1 MLKFETFPVDILDKG
16 DRYIVL
22 VDIPGVP
29 PQDLEIFGE
38 EYSITIKGIKK
49 AVKDGTFI
57 TMERFSGKFSRKIH
71 FPQGIN
77 ISKATA
83 KIENGVLFLE
93 IPKLRDEIFIDAS
106 VKIRIFF

>member
-1 MLKFETFPVDILDKG
+1 MIKFEIFPVDILDKE
-16 DRYIVL
+16 DKFIVIM
-22 VDIPGVP
+22 DIPGVS
-29 PQDLEIFGE
+29 PQDLEIYGE
-38 EYSITIKGIKK
+38 EYSITIKGIKRT
-49 AVKDGTFI
+49 VKDGTFL
-57 TMERFSGKFSRKIH
+57 TMERFSGKFSRKIQ

-106 VKIRIFF
+106 AKITIFL